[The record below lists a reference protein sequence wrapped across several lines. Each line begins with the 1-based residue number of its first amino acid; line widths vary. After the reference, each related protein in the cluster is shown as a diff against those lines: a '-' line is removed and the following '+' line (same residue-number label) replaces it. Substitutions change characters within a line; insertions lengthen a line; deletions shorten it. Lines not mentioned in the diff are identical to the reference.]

1 MTETTTPLDA
11 LRREADALDTA
22 LFDVVLR
29 RLALAATS
37 ASTLDPAR
45 EAQTMRALARQWRG
59 PVAPSVGLRMWR
71 EMLGATLRQHGPVSL
86 HVADAEREVCELARA
101 QFGSAMPMTVYPTS
115 SMVVQAL
122 AEDRHAIGVV
132 PAPQSDDGQP
142 GWWSNLAP
150 PNGVGPRIFAKLPF
164 FQDDDS
170 AVRYRPAYALA
181 SVPVTASGE
190 DTTLVAVFLRSEM
203 SRSRLAQLL
212 KTATLDAHVVA
223 MGHDQPAQAPRR
235 FLVEVAGFLGLS
247 DARLNALMAHSGDE
261 IADIAL
267 VGAFANPV
275 VFGSGM
281 KP

>member
-1 MTETTTPLDA
+1 MPLDA
-11 LRREADALDTA
+11 LRRDADALDVE
-22 LFDVVLR
+22 LFDLVRR
-29 RLALAATS
+29 RLALAS
-37 ASTLDPAR
+37 AASALDPAG
-45 EAQTMRALARQWRG
+45 EARTMRALARQWSG

-71 EMLGATLRQHGPVSL
+71 EMVGAALCLHAPVSL
-86 HVADAEREVCELARA
+86 HVADLEREVCELARA
-101 QFGSAMPMTVYPTS
+101 QFGSAMPMTVYPIS

-132 PAPQSDDGQP
+132 PVPQSDDRQP

-164 FQDDDS
+164 FQGDSS
-170 AVRYRPAYALA
+170 AVRHPSAYALA
-181 SVPVTASGE
+181 SVPLTASGE

-203 SRSRLAQLL
+203 SRTRLGQML

-235 FLVEVAGFLGLS
+235 FLVEVAGFLGAA
-247 DARLNALMAHSGDE
+247 DARLNALIAHGGEE

-275 VFGSGM
+275 VFGDGM